1 MTDKTESNDAESS
14 AGAHRTRR
22 VLHDVRGLLSPAV
35 LMADKL
41 TTHPDPQ
48 VRDAAECILNAV
60 EQAVGRLKDLVPQ
73 PEPG

>member
-1 MTDKTESNDAESS
+1 MTDDTESTIGPHQTA
-14 AGAHRTRR
+14 R

-35 LMADKL
+35 LQADKL

-60 EQAVGRLKDLVPQ
+60 EQAVQRLKDLSP
-73 PEPG
+73 PKPG